1 MALVTLCVVAV
12 SGFSL
17 AEVINGKLSLKAGDE
32 VYVCACGEGCPCETI
47 SSRQGKCSCGK
58 NLALGKVVKVE
69 SDKATI
75 SVNGAERSF
84 KTTGKYQC
92 ACGAKCNCNTISQKP
107 GECGCG
113 KKMSEVGK

>member
-1 MALVTLCVVAV
+1 MALVTLCVVAI

-75 SVNGAERSF
+75 SVNGTERSF

-92 ACGAKCNCNTISQKP
+92 ACGPKCTCNTISQKP

-113 KKMSEVGK
+113 KEMSKVGK